1 MNEESSF
8 VDLSS
13 MGIDDVPEVYI
24 MPSGSEVEARVVSA
38 MKKRDKNE
46 TLFIMPFFDVPAEPD
61 VAEFS
66 KYIPLPTE
74 GESEKENN
82 NRKRTLKLFGECFGS
97 TGAKDLRSKK
107 SPEELDGFFW
117 GLARAKNTVSR
128 TRSKSSSSRVNSFV
142 HKLTIGRTVLKRA
155 VCLKRS

>member
-38 MKKRDKNE
+38 MKKRDKNG

-61 VAEFS
+61 VAEFF

-82 NRKRTLKLFGECFGS
+82 NRKRTLKLFGECFSIDWSQGFEI
-97 TGAKDLRSKK
+97 
-107 SPEELDGFFW
+107 EEI
-117 GLARAKNTVSR
+117 
-128 TRSKSSSSRVNSFV
+128 
-142 HKLTIGRTVLKRA
+142 IGRTGWVLLGVSSSEEYGEQNTVK
-155 VCLKRS
+155 KFIIQG